1 MANSDQEHQIDFLS
15 NSLSSVI
22 IQGTSLRN
30 NREAEGQKPKD
41 VNSRKRVGVQT
52 ERSIVK
58 RNVSGELRSLYTE
71 YIS

>member
-22 IQGTSLRN
+22 VQGTSLRN

-41 VNSRKRVGVQT
+41 VNSRKRVGV
-52 ERSIVK
+52 
-58 RNVSGELRSLYTE
+58 
-71 YIS
+71 